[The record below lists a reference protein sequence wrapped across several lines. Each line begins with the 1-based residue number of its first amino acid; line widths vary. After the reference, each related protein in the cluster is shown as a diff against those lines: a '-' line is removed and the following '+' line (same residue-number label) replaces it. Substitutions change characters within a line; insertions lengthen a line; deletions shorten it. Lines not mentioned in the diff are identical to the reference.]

1 MKVILNQDVPNLGE
15 EGDIVVVK
23 RGYGRNYLLPKGL
36 AVHFNKSNQA
46 VFASRAE
53 AIEKRKEEK
62 RKAAASTKERLD
74 EMTLTVVVTAGDTGR
89 LFGSVTSA
97 IIQEALAKEG
107 IEVERK
113 RIEVE
118 THSIRMVGDY
128 KVRVRLYEGETAEL
142 NLVVTSEALLKKQ
155 QAEEAAA
162 KAESEKEEAASETKE
177 EPKKTTK
184 KETKKVEEKVEEVE
198 TKEEE
203 VVEEKEEKVEE
214 VDKKEEDKE

>member
-36 AVHFNKSNQA
+36 AVHFNKANQA

-107 IEVERK
+107 IDVERK

-118 THSIRMVGDY
+118 THAIRMIGDY

-142 NLVVTSEALLKKQ
+142 NLIVTSEALLKKK

-162 KAESEKEEAASETKE
+162 KAESEKEEIVAETKE
-177 EPKKTTK
+177 KPKKT
-184 KETKKVEEKVEEVE
+184 TKKVEEKVEEVE

-203 VVEEKEEKVEE
+203 VEE
-214 VDKKEEDKE
+214 KEEDKE